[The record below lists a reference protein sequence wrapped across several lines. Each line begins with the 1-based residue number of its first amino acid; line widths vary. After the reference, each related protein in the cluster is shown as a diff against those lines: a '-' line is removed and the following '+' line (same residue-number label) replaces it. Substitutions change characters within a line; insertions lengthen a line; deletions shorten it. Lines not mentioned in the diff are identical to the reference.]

1 MRQMMRMTNERMSND
16 ETTMSNALMIPKRF
30 RPRSQFGLR
39 HSLVIRHSSFV
50 ICVALTLVF
59 AACNS
64 SKRLTKANVDE
75 VAEGM
80 AKKQVESI
88 LGPPT
93 TVDTKDFA
101 LLKKTTYVYDQGKDS
116 VTIVFKD
123 DKVQSKVSTLT
134 E

>member
-1 MRQMMRMTNERMSND
+1 MTND
-16 ETTMSNALMIPKRF
+16 EKMKMKMKMKAARDGN
-30 RPRSQFGLR
+30 RSTRFGLR
-39 HSLVIRHSSFV
+39 HSFVIRHSSFV
-50 ICVALTLVF
+50 ILFLALTFAF

-64 SKRLTKANVDE
+64 SRRLTKANVDE

-93 TVDTKDFA
+93 TIDTKDFA
-101 LLKKTTYVYDQGKDS
+101 LLKKTTYVYAQGKDS

>member
-1 MRQMMRMTNERMSND
+1 MTND
-16 ETTMSNALMIPKRF
+16 EIMKLKMNAAKGWNTSPQF
-30 RPRSQFGLR
+30 RLR
-39 HSLVIRHSSFV
+39 HSFVIRHSLFV
-50 ICVALTLVF
+50 ISLVVALTFAL

-88 LGPPT
+88 LGLPT
-93 TVDTKDFA
+93 TVDTKDLQ
-101 LLKKTTYVYDQGKDS
+101 LLKKTTYVYTQGKDS

-123 DKVQSKVSTLT
+123 DKVQSKASTLSD
-134 E
+134 

>member
-1 MRQMMRMTNERMSND
+1 MTND
-16 ETTMSNALMIPKRF
+16 EKTTSIVTTKPGT
-30 RPRSQFGLR
+30 SSFG
-39 HSLVIRHSSFV
+39 HSFVLRHSSFV
-50 ICVALTLVF
+50 ICALGF
-59 AACNS
+59 ALSACNS
-64 SKRLTKANVDE
+64 SKTITKANVDE

-93 TVDTKDFA
+93 TVDTKDFV
-101 LLKKTTYVYDQGKDS
+101 LLKKTTYVYVQGKES

-123 DKVQSKVSTLT
+123 DKVQSKASTLS

>member
-1 MRQMMRMTNERMSND
+1 MTND
-16 ETTMSNALMIPKRF
+16 EITTMKGKLRARRSRRVQSF
-30 RPRSQFGLR
+30 RLR
-39 HSLVIRHSSFV
+39 HSFVIRHSSFV
-50 ICVALTLVF
+50 IFLLALTFAF

-93 TVDTKDFA
+93 TIDTKDFV
-101 LLKKTTYVYDQGKDS
+101 LLKKTTYVYAQGKDS

-123 DKVQSKVSTLT
+123 DKVQSKVSTLSD
-134 E
+134 